1 MIIQSVKEMQRQA
14 DEWRRA
20 GKTIA
25 LVPTMGYLH
34 DGHTSLMRIAA
45 EKSDCVVTSIYV
57 NPTQF
62 GPKEDYASYPRDL
75 EHDKKMAYENGT
87 DVLFV
92 PTDDEMYIKPVTIVH
107 VKELTEGLCGASR
120 PWHFDGVTTVVTKL
134 FNIVKPHLAVFGQKD
149 FQQARIIEKMVQDLN
164 MDVEIVLAPIVREPD
179 GLAMSSR
186 NKYLSPV
193 ERKEALVLNQ
203 ALDIAKNAVK
213 EGERDVETLLK
224 KLKAH
229 IGTAEHARID
239 YVEIVDSENLK
250 PITTITGNINVM
262 LAVYIS
268 TTRLIDN
275 CFIAV

>member
-1 MIIQSVKEMQRQA
+1 MIIQSVKEMQHQA

-62 GPKEDYASYPRDL
+62 GPKEDFSSYPRDL

-92 PTDDEMYIKPVTIVH
+92 PANDEMYIKPVTVVH

-164 MDVEIVLAPIVREPD
+164 MDVEIVLAPIVRELD

-186 NKYLSPV
+186 NKYLSPT
-193 ERKEALVLNQ
+193 ERKEALVLSQ
-203 ALDIAKNAVK
+203 SLEIAKSAVK
-213 EGERDVETLLK
+213 AGERDVEKLLN
-224 KLKAH
+224 KLKTH
-229 IGTAEHARID
+229 IGAAEHASID

-250 PITTITGNINVM
+250 PVTTITGNINVM

-275 CFIAV
+275 CFIEV